1 MSGSADPRV
10 RRVAD
15 AEALAR
21 PGDGQEERG

>member
-1 MSGSADPRV
+1 MSRPADVSV

-21 PGDGQEERG
+21 AGAGQEERG